1 MPFPTMMSRMTTTTI
16 TAIKT
21 FFISSPVL
29 LYQYINF
36 GMCMKIPAFAGMTI
50 KACGDDK
57 VIVNVTG
64 SYPTT
69 KDLS

>member
-1 MPFPTMMSRMTTTTI
+1 
-16 TAIKT
+16 
-21 FFISSPVL
+21 
-29 LYQYINF
+29 
-36 GMCMKIPAFAGMTI
+36 MKIPAFAGMTI
-50 KACGDDK
+50 KEYGDDEKVGGDDK

>member
-1 MPFPTMMSRMTTTTI
+1 
-16 TAIKT
+16 
-21 FFISSPVL
+21 
-29 LYQYINF
+29 
-36 GMCMKIPAFAGMTI
+36 MKIPAFAGMTI